1 MPWPKKLNRKNKYL
15 IQTIHNTA
23 SWRDVQHSSRDGQ
36 FFSTLDAKSGYWTKQ
51 LNEQR
56 QLRTTFNTPFKKY
69 CFRHQHAQ
77 GRLLL
82 TSLLLYFYS
91 EHLESSVTIYSVLQ
105 VVLFVELLTQIN
117 EISGILQIV
126 RKLPSPGELFYTRPI
141 NTRLS
146 MSMKLTTL
154 TVKQKADL
162 NDKRSEL
169 LKPLKHDK
177 NVYLHN
183 LPS

>member
-1 MPWPKKLNRKNKYL
+1 M
-15 IQTIHNTA
+15 
-23 SWRDVQHSSRDGQ
+23 
-36 FFSTLDAKSGYWTKQ
+36 
-51 LNEQR
+51 
-56 QLRTTFNTPFKKY
+56 
-69 CFRHQHAQ
+69 
-77 GRLLL
+77 
-82 TSLLLYFYS
+82 YFYS

-105 VVLFVELLTQIN
+105 VVLFVELLCQIN

-126 RKLPSPGELFYTRPI
+126 RKLASPGELFYTRPI

-146 MSMKLTTL
+146 MSMKPTTL

-162 NDKRSEL
+162 IDKRSEL

-183 LPS
+183 QLIWFTNDNSDEWKPGFIDSSDISPASYWIINEKSDRRLR